1 MSENFETL
9 QQEQLLVYARD
20 LTKMHVA
27 EKEKRKE
34 IEIAHNKL
42 KATLDSMKDG
52 LATID
57 INLTIVEVNTTFTKI
72 VGKPSEEIIGK
83 SLRDCLNAD
92 GWEELHRGFDISDN
106 TKELLL
112 NPDKHRKQF
121 FKIIISPI
129 FDNTEHFNGFV
140 LTFHDE
146 TQVERTNKLKEEF
159 LGLISHEIRTP
170 ITAIVGFA
178 EMLHLNLS
186 EHMTEE
192 DLGFLQILKNG
203 TERLMRTV
211 EELVDVSQ
219 FSETAV
225 FQRDELS
232 LHDLIDEAITQV
244 EYKLADHNINI
255 FFEKNELDCRIYGF
269 RDLIVKALRHL
280 LENAIEFSH
289 DNSNIDVLIKESN
302 DMYSLEIKDYG
313 EGISHTQIDKMFD
326 KFYQAEFYMSREH
339 EGLGLGLAIV
349 MKTALLHNGNIIL
362 ESTLGEGTKAV
373 LSLPKFLKPTS
384 DQESDS
390 EIELKKELSDLK
402 KQTEYYARDLAKTFV
417 EKRDTTH
424 QLQRTKTQ
432 LLRSDKLAILGQMCA
447 TLSHEIRNSLTPII
461 SNSELIP
468 LIEPNLPQEVAQIV
482 KKIKNRAMATA
493 DLLNQFLNF
502 SKDSSVYLA
511 VVDVIDRFEKTV
523 DFFSF
528 RFKKGKVTIEKKYHV
543 IEAKIEANASQMDQ
557 VFSNLIINAMDAM
570 SDKGVLTFEVDIKKV
585 IDGSE
590 DSFVEMRFSDT
601 GAGIEKD
608 IQETIFEPFFTT
620 KAEGKGTGLG
630 LFIVHQ
636 IIEQHGGT
644 IEVES
649 EPGKGTTFIIKMR
662 TAR

>member
-1 MSENFETL
+1 MSENLEKL
-9 QQEQLLVYARD
+9 QQKQLLAYAHD
-20 LTKMHVA
+20 LTKIHAA
-27 EKEKRKE
+27 EKKKRKE
-34 IEIAHNKL
+34 LEIAHNKL
-42 KATLDSMKDG
+42 KAMLDSMKDG
-52 LATID
+52 LVTID

-72 VGKPSEEIIGK
+72 VGKPSEEIIGMF
-83 SLRDCLNAD
+83 LRDCLNAD
-92 GWEELHRGFDISDN
+92 GWEELHRAFDISDN

-112 NPDKHRKQF
+112 NPDKHRKEF

-129 FDNTEHFNGFV
+129 FDNKEHLNGFV

-170 ITAIVGFA
+170 IAAITGFA
-178 EMLHLNLS
+178 DILQSNLS

-192 DLGFLQILKNG
+192 DLGFLQILKNASD
-203 TERLMRTV
+203 RLMRTI

-219 FSETAV
+219 FSETTV
-225 FQRDELS
+225 FQRGEMG
-232 LHDLIDEAITQV
+232 LHDVVEEALTQV
-244 EYKLADHNINI
+244 EYKLSDHNINI
-255 FFEKNELDCRIYGF
+255 YFGKKELDCRIYGF
-269 RDLIVKALRHL
+269 RDMIVKAVRHL

-289 DNSNIDVLIKESN
+289 DNSKIDVLIKESN
-302 DMYSLEIKDYG
+302 NMYNLEIKDYG
-313 EGISHTQIDKMFD
+313 EGISQTQIDKMFD
-326 KFYQAEFYMSREH
+326 KFYQAEFYMNRSH
-339 EGLGLGLAIV
+339 EGLGLGLTIV
-349 MKTALLHNGNIIL
+349 KKIALLHNGNIFL
-362 ESTLGEGTKAV
+362 ESTLGEGTNAV
-373 LSLPKFLKPTS
+373 LSLPKFLEPPT
-384 DQESDS
+384 DQEPDTVV
-390 EIELKKELSDLK
+390 ELKKELSVLK
-402 KQTEYYARDLAKTFV
+402 EQTEYYARDLAKTFV
-417 EKRDTTH
+417 DRKKTRQ
-424 QLQRTKTQ
+424 QLQRTKKQ
-432 LLRSDKLAILGQMCA
+432 LIRSNKLAIMGQMCA
-447 TLSHEIRNSLTPII
+447 ALSHEMKNSLTPII

-468 LIEPNLPQEVAQIV
+468 LIEPNLPQEVEQIV
-482 KKIKNRAMATA
+482 MKIKNRAFATA

-502 SKDSSVYLA
+502 SRDSGVSL
-511 VVDVIDRFEKTV
+511 VVFDVIDRFEKAV

-528 RFKKGKVTIEKKYHV
+528 RFRKSKVTIEKKYHV
-543 IEAKIEANASQMDQ
+543 NEAKIEANAGQMDQ

-570 SDKGVLTFEVDIKKV
+570 NVAGTLTFEVDTKEDK
-585 IDGSE
+585 DNAE